1 MNKIT
6 RRTFIKKTVVAGV
19 GISAFPTIFIPKA
32 RAQWAPKTTVHPNV
46 DNLRVVSI
54 TDAKMIKPDAS
65 FFDLDKFIVQKA
77 VWENLDKLAC
87 SLTQTQNPQEAWR
100 TIFIKPPGKSWS
112 DTVVALKFNSVPVH
126 GYQTPSALVSKV
138 CHSLINTLGVKSSN
152 IHIYDAVTGVMM
164 RKFTGLPQGCRVEEL
179 WGGVTTETQIPK
191 PWPDAVNKGKSTCL
205 RQLVDG
211 SVDILINIAQCK
223 SHFFAFLGGFSMA
236 MKNHFGSFEP
246 RWGHS
251 PNGTGLD
258 YLISINQTPEI
269 LGSMDKQT
277 GKVLYPRQ
285 QLCLID
291 GLWANTHFSKD
302 QTNFLAMGV
311 LAPVVDYQV
320 GTKFLRERM
329 EWNIPV
335 PVTNRMLS
343 DFGYSESDLP
353 AGGKL
358 IEV

>member
-1 MNKIT
+1 
-6 RRTFIKKTVVAGV
+6 
-19 GISAFPTIFIPKA
+19 
-32 RAQWAPKTTVHPNV
+32 
-46 DNLRVVSI
+46 
-54 TDAKMIKPDAS
+54 MIKPDAS

-100 TIFIKPPGKSWS
+100 TIFIKPPRKSWS
-112 DTVVALKFNSVPVH
+112 DVVVAIKINSQIAR
-126 GYQTPSALVSKV
+126 GRETPSAVVSKI
-138 CHSLINTLGVKSSN
+138 CHSLISTLGVKSFN
-152 IHIYDAVTGVMM
+152 IHIYDAVHGTMM
-164 RKFTGLPQGCRVEEL
+164 RKFTGLPEGCRVEEL
-179 WGGVTTETQIPK
+179 WGGLTTETQVPK
-191 PWPDAVNKGKSTCL
+191 PWSDAINKGKSTCL

-223 SHFFAFLGGFSMA
+223 SHLFAFLGGFSMA
-236 MKNHFGSFEP
+236 MKNHFGSFYP
-246 RWGHS
+246 KWGHA
-251 PNGTGLD
+251 PDGTGLD

-269 LGSMDKQT
+269 LGSMDKRT
-277 GKVLYPRQ
+277 GKVLTPRQ

-291 GLWANTHFSKD
+291 GLWTTTSFSKD

-311 LAPVVDYQV
+311 LAPIVDYQV

-335 PVTNRMLS
+335 PVTNRMLT
-343 DFGYSESDLP
+343 DFGYDESDLP
-353 AGGKL
+353 AGGKI